1 MNYKNLKKVR
11 YLLIVI
17 FVFILSINIFTII
30 IGKNQKVYFNSI
42 NSFFNNEF
50 EIQNDLHISAPQWS
64 KKNFEDQWIKNSDFN
79 NSTGW
84 ISEISGDA
92 TDVNSDISEGV
103 ANFNVEGAI
112 YTQTLISGTPNSS
125 TSEEWYNTTNPEIP
139 VYPTQ
144 GHRIDESGCFSSHL
158 WAEHDETTTNAYQ
171 RTSVQWEKVI
181 TTPHNM
187 SDYTITSA
195 SLMVMINATAKAF
208 VGCGS
213 GDIWHWEGV
222 EAVGDT
228 IDVVRF
234 IEGDFIKFY
243 VRLSN
248 LNKDVNYK
256 VAQHQTSTL
265 GQDGEEK
272 NGTYDYLNDMIF
284 EAENIEDLIF
294 FLNQVLENGDY
305 QNFLIIL
312 GMEFNCEDN
321 CATDLDEFTEAY
333 IKSCNFTISYI
344 KKINKLTSASWKY
357 LGNKIDNRGGIVEI
371 NDANLHF
378 DYKINKDWPTDLS
391 PNSEIRILIN
401 DKEHTETIGL
411 KYAEENFNPAKIE
424 GFEVGNLIPNND
436 EINLSIQIFLADEF
450 NLVEDLTIS
459 IDNVRLNISYDI
471 FLPAKEDTLFIG
483 LLIGALIGS
492 ILLGGYFIYYRM
504 VLRFP
509 KQVRKVRK
517 YSRTLN
523 KKESPSITIK
533 SRKNSFSSNYNK
545 ELKKTSNLVNLKYTT
560 KAIPKKQKSNS
571 MRENVE
577 LSKKLVL
584 VLIIIIGLLFI
595 PIYGYLFS
603 NSFVVQE
610 RITKLNLLQV
620 GNSNLFKKVSYYEQW
635 IENPNFDTSD
645 NWSMSMQGDLSDLS
659 LDISD
664 GIGNYEIV
672 GDYGTQEFYEDGTS
686 SNWTKLQNEDNIVLP
701 DYFSIGGSGMD
712 ERGWYAY
719 FFWPDNEPQ
728 SVKVQWRKN
737 FTMPINMSDYYIT
750 SASLKAWIN
759 GSVQAT
765 SMDNGGIDR
774 PGDTLVN
781 IPSNELQIA
790 TGDFAR
796 YFIIISDIERN
807 REFIAAQYQTD
818 DLGKDGPPAITQL
831 NDTLIMPINEET
843 LIFYLE
849 QALQY
854 DHQNFAITLGM
865 YFWCEDSGHPGD
877 SDDWQMM
884 IIKNYS
890 LSISYEKK
898 INQFSTATWKYAGK
912 KIEANG
918 YRVEVTDAQLNFEYK
933 LDQIWPSDL
942 SPNSRFKISINDVE
956 HNETVRLSETET
968 SFKNATENGF
978 NVGKIIPND
987 KEINLSIQIYLAD
1000 EFALRGNIKI
1010 SIDNINLWISY
1021 DVYVPVKESVL
1032 FQALFILACIG
1043 AVVLASYTILYQR
1056 VLKYPKPVRK
1066 VRKYRKTL
1074 QQEKAPDIPILSHEG
1089 AFKGKYNQEILKTS
1103 QLLTTKLML
1112 RRGKPIELSDK
1123 ETKLIE
1129 STPKI
1134 IDKKIDSDELITK
1147 SLEKKEELDNLIK
1160 KSSKE
1165 SK

>member
-1 MNYKNLKKVR
+1 MI
-11 YLLIVI
+11 IV
-17 FVFILSINIFTII
+17 
-30 IGKNQKVYFNSI
+30 GKNQKAYFYSI
-42 NSFFNNEF
+42 NNFYNNEF
-50 EIQNDLHISAPQWS
+50 EIQNDLHISAAQLS
-64 KKNFEDQWIKNSDFN
+64 KRTYEDQWIKNSDFN
-79 NSTGW
+79 NSTDW
-84 ISEISGDA
+84 ISEITGDV
-92 TDVNSDISEGV
+92 TDVNTDISSGV
-103 ANFNVEGAI
+103 ANFNVKGAS
-112 YTQTLISGTPNSS
+112 YTKTLISGTPNSS
-125 TSEEWYNTTNPEIP
+125 ASEDWHNTTNPEIP

-144 GHRIDESGCFSSHL
+144 GHRIDESGCFASHL
-158 WAEHDETTTNAYQ
+158 WAEHDEATTNAYQ

-181 TTPHNM
+181 NIPHNM

-195 SLMVMINATAKAF
+195 SLQVMINATAKAF

-213 GDIWHWEGV
+213 GDVWHWEGV

-228 IDVVRF
+228 NGVIRF

-248 LNKDVNYK
+248 LNKDVKYQ
-256 VAQHQTSTL
+256 VAQYQTTTL
-265 GQDGEEK
+265 GQDGAEI
-272 NGTYDYLNDMIF
+272 NDTYDYLNDMVF
-284 EAENIEDLIF
+284 EADDMEDLIF
-294 FLNQVLENGDY
+294 FLNQVLENGDF
-305 QNFLIIL
+305 QNFIIIL
-312 GMEFNCEDN
+312 GIEFNCEDN
-321 CATDLDEFTEAY
+321 CSTDLDEFTEAY

-344 KKINKLTSASWKY
+344 KKINRLTSVSWKY
-357 LGNKIDNRGGIVEI
+357 LGNKIESRGGIVEI

-378 DYKINKDWPTDLS
+378 DYKINKDWPTNLS

-411 KYAEENFNPAKIE
+411 KYAEENFIPAKTE

-459 IDNVRLNISYDI
+459 IDNVMLTISYDI
-471 FLPAKEDTLFIG
+471 FLPAKENTLFIG

-492 ILLGGYFIYYRM
+492 VLLGGYFIYYRM
-504 VLRFP
+504 ILRFP

-517 YSRTLN
+517 YRKTLN
-523 KKESPSITIK
+523 KKESPHTTIK
-533 SRKNSFSSNYNK
+533 SRENSFNSNYKK
-545 ELKKTSNLVNLKYTT
+545 ELKKTSNLANLKYTT
-560 KAIPKKQKSNS
+560 KTMPKKQKSNS
-571 MRENVE
+571 MKDNLE
-577 LSKKLVL
+577 LSKKLVF
-584 VLIIIIGLLFI
+584 VFMIIIGLLFI

-603 NSFVVQE
+603 NSFIVQE
-610 RITKLNLLQV
+610 RIAKLNLLQV
-620 GNSNLFKKVSYYEQW
+620 GDSNLFKKVSYHEQW

-645 NWSMSMQGDLSDLS
+645 NWSMFMKGDLSDLS
-659 LDISD
+659 LDISN
-664 GIGNYEIV
+664 GVGNYEIV

-750 SASLKAWIN
+750 SASLKTWIN
-759 GSVQAT
+759 GTVDDSPV
-765 SMDNGGIDR
+765 NGGGIDR
-774 PGDTLVN
+774 PGDTLAGGTTV
-781 IPSNELQIA
+781 QIA

-796 YFIIISDIERN
+796 YFIIISDIDRN

-831 NDTLIMPINEET
+831 NDTLIVPINEET

-865 YFWCEDSGHPGD
+865 YFWCEDSGHPED

-918 YRVEVTDAQLNFEYK
+918 YRVEVIDAQLNFEYK
-933 LDQIWPSDL
+933 LDQIWSSDL

-956 HNETVRLSETET
+956 HNETVRLSEAET

-1000 EFALRGNIKI
+1000 EFALRENIKI
-1010 SIDNINLWISY
+1010 SIDNVNLWISY
-1021 DVYVPVKESVL
+1021 DVYIPVKESVL

-1043 AVVLASYTILYQR
+1043 AGVLATYIILYQR
-1056 VLKYPKPVRK
+1056 ILKYPKPVRK
-1066 VRKYRKTL
+1066 VRKYRRTL
-1074 QQEKAPDIPILSHEG
+1074 RQEKAPEIPILSHES
-1089 AFKGKYNQEILKTS
+1089 AFKGRYNKEILKTS
-1103 QLLTTKLML
+1103 QLLTTNLML

-1123 ETKLIE
+1123 ETKSLE

-1134 IDKKIDSDELITK
+1134 VDKKIGSDELITK